1 MFRLPLVLLFAAML
15 LSGFADTAER
25 ACEQSEST
33 VTQSPSG
40 RLAASVQHQ
49 VCETAAGGAAAAVT
63 VFVGESAVPLQGA
76 RVAAIAVP
84 RSREEWPRVVW
95 RTDSSL
101 EVWVPNLA
109 QVLETVPSRGDVSIT
124 LKYCAD
130 DPEARARVAQY
141 QTDLQQWMAAVSRW
155 NELRQRDAAAAG
167 PRPARP
173 EEPRGTSRPCRD
185 SDLRP

>member
-15 LSGFADTAER
+15 PSGVADTAER

-63 VFVGESAVPLQGA
+63 VFVGDAAVPLQGA

-95 RTDSSL
+95 RTESSL

-109 QVLETVPSRGDVSIT
+109 QVLETAPGRGDVSIT

-130 DPEARARVAQY
+130 DPDARARVAQY

-155 NELRQRDAAAAG
+155 NELRQRDAVAAG

-173 EEPRGTSRPCRD
+173 EEPRATSRPCRD